1 MRYFYKIIYGYASN
15 EFVSVEAGGDLERAI
30 YAWVEK
36 IPVMLDGKMIEGRT
50 ILRIEPH
57 IQKYTGWNENY
68 KWGDA
73 EDMEQI
79 KRDVPRDIEH
89 VLYVHQQHVAMLQ
102 GKNSLQEIGAGGAM
116 ELLANST
123 QHALRGSN
131 GMQKI

>member
-1 MRYFYKIIYGYASN
+1 MRYFFKIIYGYGSN

-68 KWGDA
+68 KWGDSS
-73 EDMEQI
+73 DIRQI
-79 KRDVPRDIEH
+79 ERDVPSDIENI
-89 VLYVHQQHVAMLQ
+89 LYIHQKHVAMLQ
-102 GKNSLQEIGAGGAM
+102 YTNKVREIGNGEAM
-116 ELLANST
+116 KLLGDG
-123 QHALRGSN
+123 L
-131 GMQKI
+131 K